1 MLQDVSVFFF
11 QKTPRK
17 PQKIRYIYLRVLVDG
32 IARENST
39 KRKWP
44 ADRWD
49 QKLGRAIGTKEDARI
64 LNTYLQSKEIEVFKA
79 RETLLREEMP
89 ISAQDIID
97 IINGRSGNKTKVLE
111 EFQVH
116 NDQMKALVRTK
127 ENPNLDF
134 APGTYERYVTAKS
147 HVAEFIKFKYD
158 RDDLEFAH
166 IDYQFAKDYEF
177 YLKTVRKCAHN
188 TALKYIA
195 NFKKIVLIAKDKKI
209 IRDDPFA
216 RYKRKKLKNKKNP
229 LTWEALRVIE
239 EYPFSIERLSEVRDI
254 FIFQCY
260 TGLAYADVRNLKKK
274 DIIKDRAG
282 KLYIDSMRV
291 KTKSDFD
298 VPLLPTPIRLLKKYE
313 IHPFCQSTGRA
324 MPVISNQKM
333 NAYLKEIATICAL
346 KMSDLFI
353 PDLHTHMARRTFAIT
368 VALNNGVSIVAVKEM
383 LGHATVKQTEEYA
396 ITEKDFVHA
405 EMQTLELTIEKRK
418 NISLDKGEL
427 QDRNMSLEEL
437 MQEMERLKAQIEER
451 LANPI

>member
-11 QKTPRK
+11 QKTQRR

-79 RETLLREEMP
+79 REALLREKMP
-89 ISAQDIID
+89 ITSQDIID
-97 IINGRSGNKTKVLE
+97 IINGRIGNRTKVLE
-111 EFQVH
+111 EFQIH
-116 NDQMKALVRTK
+116 NDQMRALVRTT

-134 APGTYERYVTAKS
+134 APGTYERYLTAKS

-158 RDDLEFAH
+158 RDDIEFAH

-188 TALKYIA
+188 TSLKYIA

-209 IRDDPFA
+209 IREDPFA
-216 RYKRKKLKNKKNP
+216 RYKRKKLKTKRSP
-229 LTWEALRVIE
+229 LTWEALRAIE
-239 EYPFSIERLSEVRDI
+239 ECSFSIERLSEVRDI

-260 TGLAYADVRNLKKK
+260 TGLAYADVRNLKKT
-274 DIIKDRAG
+274 DIIRDRGG

-291 KTKSDFD
+291 KTKSEFD
-298 VPLLPTPIRLLKKYE
+298 VPLLPTPIRILKKYE
-313 IHPFCQSTGRA
+313 SHPSCKSTGRA

-333 NAYLKEIATICAL
+333 NAYLKEIATICA
-346 KMSDLFI
+346 SRRDDLVI
-353 PDLHTHMARRTFAIT
+353 PDLHTHMARRTFAST

-405 EMQTLELTIEKRK
+405 EMQSLELTIEKRK
-418 NISLDKGEL
+418 KIDLQRGEL
-427 QDRNMSLEEL
+427 QTSTRTLEQL
-437 MQEMERLKAQIEER
+437 LQEIEQLKAQIEER
-451 LANPI
+451 LASQI